1 MGLKWGDFHLKADQE
16 EQSIESLVDCL
27 PLSCE
32 VLRKLFYGVLM
43 QVSPITWQDVSAKAL
58 CTVPEP
64 LTDAL
69 EQTDLVHG
77 PLEEKE
83 S

>member
-1 MGLKWGDFHLKADQE
+1 MGFYDRIWLKQHKVGLFFSSLQQMGLKWGDFHLKADQE

-43 QVSPITWQDVSAKAL
+43 QVSPIT
-58 CTVPEP
+58 
-64 LTDAL
+64 
-69 EQTDLVHG
+69 
-77 PLEEKE
+77 
-83 S
+83 